1 MPDTR
6 FLVDANVFIE
16 AANVYYTFERVPGF
30 WVWFEKALRDG
41 RVTTLDF
48 VLEEIEY
55 PSELAEWVNELGDD
69 IETVDASEDA
79 VQDELKDLANWLVAQ
94 GFANEYVAE
103 FLDRADPWLI
113 ASAKVCDLT
122 VVTQEKLAGA
132 GTKKVKIPN
141 VCIARNVGWKNTFE
155 MLDALRA
162 TF

>member
-1 MPDTR
+1 MWP
-6 FLVDANVFIE
+6 
-16 AANVYYTFERVPGF
+16 
-30 WVWFEKALRDG
+30 KAL
-41 RVTTLDF
+41 L
-48 VLEEIEY
+48 
-55 PSELAEWVNELGDD
+55 
-69 IETVDASEDA
+69 
-79 VQDELKDLANWLVAQ
+79 AQ

>member
-94 GFANEYVAE
+94 GFAGPR
-103 FLDRADPWLI
+103 L
-113 ASAKVCDLT
+113 C
-122 VVTQEKLAGA
+122 
-132 GTKKVKIPN
+132 
-141 VCIARNVGWKNTFE
+141 
-155 MLDALRA
+155 
-162 TF
+162 